1 MKYRRYV
8 IRDDETRRTH
18 TARAKNRTTL
28 RRRFPEAKYTV
39 MKVVKP

>member
-8 IRDDETRRTH
+8 IRHDDTGRTH

-28 RRRFPEAKYTV
+28 HRRFPESKYTII
-39 MKVVKP
+39 KVVKP